1 MANTK
6 AAQLLEH
13 LHKRTQDD
21 SLDWEEGPLDE
32 TYQVNFP
39 QYSIIIESISDIEN
53 LADYQISI
61 MNADGKV
68 IETIS
73 DDEMPKINDKNAT
86 RIFADIFSNA
96 RRKALGTD
104 EAMDYILG
112 ALKR

>member
-1 MANTK
+1 MAKSK

-13 LHKRTQDD
+13 LHKRTQED

-39 QYSIIIESISDIEN
+39 QYSIIIEYINDIES
-53 LADYQISI
+53 LTDYRISI

-73 DDEMPKINDKNAT
+73 DDEMPKINEQSPT
-86 RIFADIFSNA
+86 RIFADIFNNA

-112 ALKR
+112 ALKN